1 MIKAKNLLESSSGK
15 SLYLRSKALLLLAL
29 ALLVL
34 WSAVSWNR
42 HDSETQGLEGI
53 RRQTAALALLFAR
66 HTTDTFQGVDHA
78 LMELRDDWVSR
89 PSGLAQQISH
99 YRNFLDG
106 AVLQVAIID
115 AQGIPVYS
123 SLGLPTTPVSLADR
137 EHFKV
142 HQGTSRDELFVSRPL
157 KGRVSGKWS
166 IQLTRPIFD
175 KAQFVGVIV
184 MSVDPHYFVNFY
196 EAADMGQDGVAK
208 MVRDTGEIM
217 SHSGATEKYF
227 GTVIRTTSFAAPGLP
242 LQGSFQRLFQD
253 DGVERLAS
261 YVRLPQ
267 YGLSVIIGPSVDEWM
282 APSRNRQ
289 RLLQLAAGAVTL
301 LAMMMTWLLVRS
313 MLRKEAVMDALAES
327 RHSLRASHDL
337 FETLSMYVP
346 GMIYQ
351 FRLYPDGHSSCPY
364 VSEGVL
370 ELMEVTRAQATADS
384 AALFACVHED
394 DLDKMNA
401 TIDES
406 ARTLHPWH
414 HEFRVD
420 LPTRGLRWLMG
431 HARPVRL
438 AEGSVVW
445 HGYLTDIT
453 EIKSVEATLRAVNEE
468 LEAFSY
474 SASHDLRSPLNAIDG
489 FSQLLL
495 KNLSDSD
502 NAKALH
508 YLSRIRAGAA
518 QMAQLIADLL
528 ALAQV
533 ARTNI
538 RHETVDL
545 SALAGLVVRDLQAGR
560 PGQPVEVH
568 VDPGLALWGDA
579 GLIRVMLQN
588 LLGNAWKYSSKR
600 TDAVISVGQTLSAA
614 GLPVF
619 FVKDNG
625 AGFDM
630 AHAEKLFQP
639 FQRLHGAAEFPG
651 TGIGLATV
659 NRIIMRH
666 RGRIWAESAP
676 GAGATFFFTLPAAP
690 AEV

>member
-1 MIKAKNLLESSSGK
+1 MKKLLASPVGK
-15 SLYLRSKALLLLAL
+15 SSYLRSKALLLLAL
-29 ALLVL
+29 VLVVL

-42 HDSETQGLEGI
+42 HDSETQGLNDI

-66 HTTDTFQGVDHA
+66 HTTDTFQGVDYV
-78 LMELRDDWVSR
+78 LMDLRDHWVTR
-89 PSGLAQQISH
+89 PSDLPQQISH
-99 YRNFLDG
+99 FREFLDG

-115 AQGIPVYS
+115 AQGIPVFS

-196 EAADMGQDGVAK
+196 EAADMGKDGVAK

-217 SHSGATEKYF
+217 VHSGAAEKYI
-227 GTVIRTTSFAAPGLP
+227 GTVIRTASFAAPGLP

-261 YVRLPQ
+261 YVHLPQ
-267 YGLSVIIGPSVDEWM
+267 YGMSVIIGPSVDEWM
-282 APSRNRQ
+282 APTRGRQ
-289 RLLQLAAGAVTL
+289 RLLLLAAGVVTL

-313 MLRKEAVMDALAES
+313 MLHKEAVMDALSES
-327 RHSLRASHDL
+327 KRSLRVSHDL
-337 FETLSMYVP
+337 FETLSMHVP
-346 GMIYQ
+346 GIIFQ
-351 FRLYPDGHSSCPY
+351 FHLYPDGHSHCPY
-364 VSEGVL
+364 VSQGVL
-370 ELMEVTRAQATADS
+370 ALYEVTPAQARAD
-384 AALFACVHED
+384 AEALFVHVHKD
-394 DLDKMNA
+394 DLDKMRA

-406 ARTLHPWH
+406 ARTLQPWH
-414 HEFRVD
+414 HEYRVH
-420 LPTRGLRWLMG
+420 LPKRGLRWLKG
-431 HARPVRL
+431 HAQPVKE
-438 AEGSVVW
+438 ADGSVLL
-445 HGYLTDIT
+445 HGYIKDVT
-453 EIKSVEATLRAVNEE
+453 ETKMLEATLRSVNDE

-474 SASHDLRSPLNAIDG
+474 SVSHDLQSPLNTIDG

-495 KNLSDSD
+495 KKLSDSD
-502 NAKALH
+502 NVKALH
-508 YLSRIRAGAA
+508 YLSRIRAGTA

-528 ALAQV
+528 ALSKV
-533 ARTNI
+533 ARVRI
-538 RHETVDL
+538 QRVPVDL
-545 SALAGLVVRDLQAGR
+545 SALAGLVVRDLQAGS
-560 PGQPVEVH
+560 PGHPVEVH
-568 VDPGLALWGDA
+568 IDLGLALWGDA
-579 GLIRVMLQN
+579 GLLRVVLQN

-600 TDAVISVGQTLSAA
+600 ADAEISVGQTMNAA
-614 GLPVF
+614 GQAVF

-630 AHAEKLFQP
+630 AHADKLFQP
-639 FQRLHGAAEFPG
+639 FQRLHNAADFAG

-659 NRIIMRH
+659 SRIIERH
-666 RGRIWAESAP
+666 GGRIWAESVP
-676 GAGATFFFTLPAAP
+676 GAGATFFFTLPEGP
-690 AEV
+690 VVV

>member
-1 MIKAKNLLESSSGK
+1 MKKLLASPVGK
-15 SLYLRSKALLLLAL
+15 SSYLRCKAMTLLAL
-29 ALLVL
+29 ALVVL
-34 WSAVSWNR
+34 WSAVSWNQ

-53 RRQTAALALLFAR
+53 RRQTAALALLFSR

-78 LMELRDDWVSR
+78 LIEMRDDWVSR
-89 PSGLAQQISH
+89 PAGLPQQISH

-106 AVLQVAIID
+106 AVLQVAIIN
-115 AQGIPVYS
+115 AQGIPVFS

-217 SHSGATEKYF
+217 SHSGATEKYL

-267 YGLSVIIGPSVDEWM
+267 YGLSVIIGPSVGEWM

-313 MLRKEAVMDALAES
+313 MLRREAVMDALTES
-327 RHSLRASHDL
+327 KLGLRASHDL
-337 FETLSMYVP
+337 LEDLSRNVP
-346 GMIYQ
+346 GMIFQ
-351 FRLYPDGHSSCPY
+351 FQLYPDGHSHCPY
-364 VSEGVL
+364 VSQGVVAL
-370 ELMEVTRAQATADS
+370 YEVTPAQARADS
-384 AALFACVHED
+384 EALFAHVHRD
-394 DLDKMNA
+394 DLDKMRA

-406 ARTLHPWH
+406 ARTLQPWH
-414 HEFRVD
+414 HEYRVH
-420 LPTRGLRWLMG
+420 LPTRGLRWLKG
-431 HARPVRL
+431 HAQPVKV
-438 AEGSVVW
+438 ADGSVLW
-445 HGYLTDIT
+445 HGYIKDVT
-453 EIKSVEATLRAVNEE
+453 ETKMLEATLRSVNDE

-474 SASHDLRSPLNAIDG
+474 SVSHDLQSPLNTIDG

-495 KNLSDSD
+495 KKLSDSD
-502 NAKALH
+502 NFKALH
-508 YLSRIRAGAA
+508 YLSRIRAGTA

-528 ALAQV
+528 ALSKV
-533 ARTNI
+533 ARVRI
-538 RHETVDL
+538 QCVPVDL
-545 SALAGLVVRDLQAGR
+545 SALAGLVVRDLQEGR
-560 PGQPVEVH
+560 PAHLVEVH
-568 VDPGLALWGDA
+568 IDPGLALWGDA
-579 GLIRVMLQN
+579 GLLRVVLQN

-600 TDAVISVGQTLSAA
+600 TDAVISVGQTPNAA
-614 GLPVF
+614 GQSVF

-630 AHAEKLFQP
+630 AHAEKLFEP
-639 FQRLHGAAEFPG
+639 FQRLHGVAEFPG

-659 NRIIMRH
+659 SRIIMRH
-666 RGRIWAESAP
+666 GGRIWAESAP
-676 GAGATFFFTLPAAP
+676 GAGATFFFTLPAGP
-690 AEV
+690 AEL